1 VKGHFYRKY
10 CTCPKNRKCT
20 CGAKWYFAIDIGID
34 PKTGKRKQKR
44 KGGFATRKEAELAAA
59 KLIQELSEGT
69 YVTESNI
76 TFRAFADQWLELY
89 ENSGKVKI
97 STIIIRKKE
106 LKRLLDFFA
115 KMKLRDITLK
125 HYQDALIELKRL
137 EYAEQTIKGIHTTAR
152 MIFKKA
158 VELGKIKKDPT
169 EFAVIPKDK
178 PTVEDIESK
187 KEIPKYLERDE
198 LIRFLD
204 TARTYG
210 SQLEY
215 TIFLTLAYTGL
226 RGGELLALKW
236 SDIDLDEQTISIT
249 KTLFNPS
256 GGGNEYTLLTPK
268 TASSIRTID
277 IDSTVIAELRKLR
290 AVQNEVRMKYRDRY
304 RDQNFVF
311 ANLTKHKWLG
321 HPLNTRSLP
330 RQMKR
335 YLRLAGLDESLT
347 PHSLRHT
354 HTSLLAEAGATLEE
368 IMERLGHHDSKTTR
382 NVYLHITKKRKKA
395 VAQMFADLMSNR

>member
-1 VKGHFYRKY
+1 MKGHFYRKY
-10 CTCPKNRKCT
+10 CKCPKNRKCT

-76 TFRAFADQWLELY
+76 TFREFADQWLELY
-89 ENSGKVKI
+89 EASGIKI
-97 STIIIRKKE
+97 STVQIRRKE
-106 LKRLLDFFA
+106 MKWLLNYLSEL
-115 KMKLRDITLK
+115 KLRDITLE
-125 HYQDALIELKRL
+125 HYQKALLDLKKL
-137 EYAEQTIKGIHTTAR
+137 GYAEQTIKGIHTTAR

-169 EFAVIPKDK
+169 EFAVIPKEK
-178 PTVEDIESK
+178 MTVEDVESNK
-187 KEIPKYLERDE
+187 AIPKYLERDD

-204 TARTYG
+204 TVRTYG

-249 KTLFNPS
+249 KTLFFPS

-277 IDSTVIAELRKLR
+277 IDNTVIAELRKLR
-290 AVQNEVRMKYRDRY
+290 SVQNEVRMKYRDRY
-304 RDQNFVF
+304 RDQNFIF
-311 ANLTKHKWLG
+311 ANLTKPKWLG
-321 HPLNTRSLP
+321 HPLNIRSLP

-368 IMERLGHHDSKTTR
+368 IMERLGHQNDETTR
-382 NVYLHITKKRKKA
+382 SVYLHITKKRKKA
-395 VAQMFADLMSNR
+395 VAQMFAHLMSNR

>member
-1 VKGHFYRKY
+1 MKGHFYRKY

-69 YVTESNI
+69 YVEESNI
-76 TFRAFADQWLELY
+76 TFREFADQWLELY
-89 ENSGKVKI
+89 EASGIKI
-97 STIIIRKKE
+97 STVQIRRKE
-106 LKRLLDFFA
+106 IKWLLNYLSELR
-115 KMKLRDITLK
+115 LRDITPERYQSILLDLK
-125 HYQDALIELKRL
+125 KLG
-137 EYAEQTIKGIHTTAR
+137 YAEQTIKGIHTTAR
-152 MIFKKA
+152 MIFQKA
-158 VELGKIKKDPT
+158 IELGKIKKDPT

-198 LIRFLD
+198 LIHFLE
-204 TARTYG
+204 TARTHG

-236 SDIDLDEQTISIT
+236 SDVDFDEQTINIT
-249 KTLFNPS
+249 KTLYNPH
-256 GGGNEYTLLTPK
+256 YRDADYQLLTPK
-268 TASSIRTID
+268 TKSSVRTLD
-277 IDSTVIAELRKLR
+277 IDETVISELKKLR
-290 AVQNEVRMKYRDRY
+290 AFQNEVRMKHRDRY
-304 RDQNFVF
+304 HDENFVF
-311 ANLTKHKWLG
+311 ANLSNEKALG
-321 HPLNTRSLP
+321 YPLIVRTIERK
-330 RQMKR
+330 MKR
-335 YLRLAGLDESLT
+335 FLHLAGLDESLT

-368 IMERLGHHDSKTTR
+368 IMERLGHRNDDTTR

-395 VAQMFADLMSNR
+395 VAQLFANLMGNR